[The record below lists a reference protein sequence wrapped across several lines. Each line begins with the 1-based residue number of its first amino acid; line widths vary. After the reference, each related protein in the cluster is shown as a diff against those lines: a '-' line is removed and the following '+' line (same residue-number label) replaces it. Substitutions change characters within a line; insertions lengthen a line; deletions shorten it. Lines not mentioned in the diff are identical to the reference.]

1 MKPERELN
9 TSFAGKVEMRKNET
23 PCESGKFS
31 DLLKTSWVKSAI
43 KAGVVFTVAG
53 LVVLFT
59 MKFTDIG
66 NSQLFADTKT
76 FVLQGGLPG
85 IFFITMLAGT
95 LLPMGSPGLVV
106 AAALFGLPKIPLIIV
121 ATTGFT
127 IGLLINYV
135 LAYYLGRPYVTKR
148 LSAQRI
154 EEIAR
159 TWNKWGWILY
169 TIFGLIPVLPVEV
182 LSFVYGL
189 FKTRLDMFV
198 ILSFVPRLIVFTL
211 MAYFGEYMGSWMG
224 IS

>member
-1 MKPERELN
+1 LKPERELN

-23 PCESGKFS
+23 SSESGKFS

-43 KAGVVFTVAG
+43 KAGIIFTVVG
-53 LVVLFT
+53 LLVLFT

-76 FVLQGGLPG
+76 FVLQNGLLG
-85 IFFITMLAGT
+85 IFFITILAGT

-127 IGLLINYV
+127 IGLLVNYA

-148 LSAQRI
+148 LSAPRI

-159 TWNKWGWILY
+159 TWSKWGWILY

>member
-159 TWNKWGWILY
+159 TWSKWGWILY

>member
-1 MKPERELN
+1 
-9 TSFAGKVEMRKNET
+9 MRKNET
-23 PCESGKFS
+23 PGESGKFS

-43 KAGVVFTVAG
+43 KAGIIFTVVG

-59 MKFTDIG
+59 MKFTYIG

-76 FVLQGGLPG
+76 FVLQSGLLG

-127 IGLLINYV
+127 IGLLVNYA

-159 TWNKWGWILY
+159 TWSKWGWILY

>member
-1 MKPERELN
+1 MP
-9 TSFAGKVEMRKNET
+9 KNET
-23 PCESGKFS
+23 PGESGKFS

-43 KAGVVFTVAG
+43 KAGVVFTVVG

-66 NSQLFADTKT
+66 NSKLFADTKT
-76 FVLQGGLPG
+76 FVLQSGLLG

-127 IGLLINYV
+127 IGLLVNYA

-159 TWNKWGWILY
+159 TWSKWGWILY

>member
-1 MKPERELN
+1 
-9 TSFAGKVEMRKNET
+9 MRKNET
-23 PCESGKFS
+23 SSETGKFS

-43 KAGVVFTVAG
+43 KAGIIFTVVG
-53 LVVLFT
+53 LLVLFT

-76 FVLQGGLPG
+76 FVLQNGLLG
-85 IFFITMLAGT
+85 IFFITILAGT

-127 IGLLINYV
+127 IGLLVNYA

-159 TWNKWGWILY
+159 TWSKWGWILY

>member
-1 MKPERELN
+1 LKPERELN

>member
-1 MKPERELN
+1 MN

-23 PCESGKFS
+23 SSESGKFS

-43 KAGVVFTVAG
+43 KAGIIFTVAG
-53 LVVLFT
+53 LLVLFT

-76 FVLQGGLPG
+76 FVLQNGLLG
-85 IFFITMLAGT
+85 IFFITILAGT

-127 IGLLINYV
+127 IGLLVNYA

-148 LSAQRI
+148 LSAPRI

-159 TWNKWGWILY
+159 TWSKWGWILY

>member
-9 TSFAGKVEMRKNET
+9 TSFAGKVEMRANET

-66 NSQLFADTKT
+66 NSKLFADTKT

-159 TWNKWGWILY
+159 TWSKWGWILY

>member
-59 MKFTDIG
+59 IKFTDIG

>member
-1 MKPERELN
+1 LN

-23 PCESGKFS
+23 SSESGKFS

-43 KAGVVFTVAG
+43 KAGIIFTVAG
-53 LVVLFT
+53 LLVLFT

-76 FVLQGGLPG
+76 FVLQNGLLG
-85 IFFITMLAGT
+85 IFFITILAGT

-127 IGLLINYV
+127 IGLLVNYA

-148 LSAQRI
+148 LSAPRI

-159 TWNKWGWILY
+159 TWSKWGWILY